1 MFLLPKLTSSYAY
14 TLFIYQ
20 KLYGINT
27 YLHYHSIAICFA
39 NFSENKYFAIEVEV
53 EVVSMSSSF
62 FKCLNYQLT
71 L

>member
-27 YLHYHSIAICFA
+27 YLDYHSIATCFA
-39 NFSENKYFAIEVEV
+39 NFSENKYFAIEV

-62 FKCLNYQLT
+62 FKCLNYQLN